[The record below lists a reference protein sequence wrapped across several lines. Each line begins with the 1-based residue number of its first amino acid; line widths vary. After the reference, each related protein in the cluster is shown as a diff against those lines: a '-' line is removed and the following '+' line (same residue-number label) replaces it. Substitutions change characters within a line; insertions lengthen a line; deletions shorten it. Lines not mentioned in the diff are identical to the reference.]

1 MSASGPSATHSTTAA
16 SASLALQEDKD
27 LRSGLMGEYYNVGKK
42 MDKMPDM
49 GGLVGMKPVSRHIDR
64 MIDFGPQGSMKT
76 FSDPA
81 LKSSFAVR
89 WTGWVKVPK
98 DGAYTFFLKCTD
110 GSKLWIDGKLVLE
123 HEGKPVM
130 EENHK
135 TMDLKAGKW
144 KEGDTLQRTVPIAVI
159 PRVGVEPY
167 GWEESVP
174 GLTDVDRCHGRQTV
188 VRGDCRLGG
197 RGWLL

>member
-1 MSASGPSATHSTTAA
+1 MKYLAMALAIGLVAA

-81 LKSSFAVR
+81 LKSFFAVR

-135 TMDLKAGKW
+135 TMDLKAGNHEW
-144 KEGDTLQRTVPIAVI
+144 KVEYYHNDGTAAGCTVFWEYEGVKKMVM
-159 PRVGVEPY
+159 
-167 GWEESVP
+167 P
-174 GLTDVDRCHGRQTV
+174 GTCFWHKYDKDLDPAK
-188 VRGDCRLGG
+188 
-197 RGWLL
+197 